1 MTLPRAVAASYV
13 SNSSERFSFK
23 AESQKRMRGRMP
35 KFIQS
40 KMTVTKLA
48 WCTAFLFLLAA
59 HVGCN
64 LLPGKGEKDSKTKLQ
79 ELMKVPELPDLIRE
93 ATMIQGL
100 QPIQVIGVGV
110 VNGLPN
116 TGGPAN
122 PSQFRDE
129 LLEEMKRRDIKDPN
143 HFLELNNTALV
154 RIQATIPPGARRN
167 DPVDLIVRAPNE
179 SVVSDLNDGWLLD
192 TRLRQQRYLQ
202 NKIRKSEVMAIGT
215 GPVLTRGSYTP
226 GEDGTLKTEGT
237 ILSGGRIQIT
247 RKLGLVLLPEFQHA
261 KTSSALAAAIN
272 RRFFFFDGTTRRGI
286 AKAKEDDFLEMET
299 HPRYRSNIPRM
310 MAVIQAISTAP
321 ESTAT
326 QTRLAELADKLSD
339 PATAADAA
347 LQLEAMGESAVPILV
362 DALSSTNPEL
372 RFYAAESLAYLDRT
386 EAIDALETAIRDTA
400 AFRHPSLL
408 ALQGMNHQLA
418 IDALKRLMNE
428 VSIETRYGSFCAIRR
443 QGVEGKSLLGGRALE
458 SFYLYQ
464 IPSTA
469 EPAVVISLRESP
481 EVVLFGD
488 TGGLNIPQFLRGPNG
503 LILKPDLEQ
512 PGKLKISRFQVNT
525 DDKRVTVSNS
535 LPSVISGI
543 VSVGGGYGDVIS
555 ILRLAKAKGYLSK
568 QLAVDPLPAAIRVYH
583 RDEETE
589 SGNSDPSNENSTTQ
603 KEDESSETSNVSV
616 SESSDS
622 EFSDTE

>member
-1 MTLPRAVAASYV
+1 MPQFIHSQITVA
-13 SNSSERFSFK
+13 
-23 AESQKRMRGRMP
+23 
-35 KFIQS
+35 
-40 KMTVTKLA
+40 KLA
-48 WCTAFLFLLAA
+48 LSAAVLSLLALPL
-59 HVGCN
+59 GCN
-64 LLPGKGEKDSKTKLQ
+64 LLPGKGEKDSNTKLQ
-79 ELMKVPELPDLIRE
+79 ELMKVPKLPDLIRE

-154 RIQATIPPGARRN
+154 RIQATIPAGARRN

-192 TRLRQQRYLQ
+192 TRLRQQRFLQ

-247 RKLGLVLLPEFQHA
+247 RKLGLVLSPEYQHA

-272 RRFFFFDGTTRRGI
+272 RRFFFFDGTTRLGI

-299 HPRYRSNIPRM
+299 HPRYRNNIPRM

-321 ESTAT
+321 ESSAT
-326 QTRLAELADKLSD
+326 QIRLSQLASKLSD
-339 PATAADAA
+339 PTTAADAA
-347 LQLEAMGESAVPILV
+347 LQLEAMGESAVPILL
-362 DALSSTNPEL
+362 DALNSTNPEL

-386 EAIDALETAIRDTA
+386 EAIESLETAIRETA

-408 ALQGMNHQLA
+408 ALQGMDHQLA
-418 IDALKRLMNE
+418 IDALQRLMNE
-428 VSIETRYGSFCAIRR
+428 ASIETRYGSFCAIRR
-443 QGVEGKSLLGGRALE
+443 QGIEGKSILGGQALK

-464 IPSTA
+464 IPSTPK
-469 EPAVVISLRESP
+469 PAVVVSLRESP
-481 EVVLFGD
+481 EIVLFGD
-488 TGGLNIPQFLRGPNG
+488 SGKMDIPQFLRGPNG
-503 LILKPDLEQ
+503 LILKPDLTT
-512 PGKLKISRFQVNT
+512 PGKLKISRFQVNA
-525 DDKRVTVSNS
+525 DDKRVTVSDS
-535 LPSVISGI
+535 LASVISGI
-543 VSVGGGYGDVIS
+543 VAVGGGYGDVIS
-555 ILRLAKAKGYLSK
+555 ILRMAKAKGYLSD
-568 QLAVDPLPAAIRVYH
+568 QLAIDPLPAAVRVYH
-583 RDEETE
+583 RNEETE
-589 SGNSDPSNENSTTQ
+589 TTTDDGSNKAKAKNETPDSSVASTANSVIRE
-603 KEDESSETSNVSV
+603 
-616 SESSDS
+616 
-622 EFSDTE
+622 

>member
-1 MTLPRAVAASYV
+1 MPQFIHSQITVA
-13 SNSSERFSFK
+13 
-23 AESQKRMRGRMP
+23 
-35 KFIQS
+35 
-40 KMTVTKLA
+40 KLA
-48 WCTAFLFLLAA
+48 LSAAVLSLLALPL
-59 HVGCN
+59 GCN
-64 LLPGKGEKDSKTKLQ
+64 LLPGKGEKDSNTKLQ
-79 ELMKVPELPDLIRE
+79 ELMKVPKLPDLIRE

-154 RIQATIPPGARRN
+154 RIQATIPAGARRN

-192 TRLRQQRYLQ
+192 TRLRQQRFLQ

-247 RKLGLVLLPEFQHA
+247 RKLGLVLSPEYQHA

-272 RRFFFFDGTTRRGI
+272 RRFFFFDGTTRLGI

-299 HPRYRSNIPRM
+299 HPRYRNNIPRM

-321 ESTAT
+321 ESSAT
-326 QTRLAELADKLSD
+326 QIRLSELASKLSD
-339 PATAADAA
+339 PSTAADAA
-347 LQLEAMGESAVPILV
+347 LQLEAMGESAVPILL
-362 DALSSTNPEL
+362 DALNSTNPEL

-386 EAIDALETAIRDTA
+386 EAIESLETAIRETA

-408 ALQGMNHQLA
+408 ALQGMDHQLA
-418 IDALKRLMNE
+418 IDALQRLMNE
-428 VSIETRYGSFCAIRR
+428 ASIETRYGSFCAIRR
-443 QGVEGKSLLGGRALE
+443 QGIEGKSILGGQALK

-464 IPSTA
+464 IPSTPK
-469 EPAVVISLRESP
+469 PAVVVSLRESP
-481 EVVLFGD
+481 EIVLFGD
-488 TGGLNIPQFLRGPNG
+488 SGKMDIPQFLRGPNG
-503 LILKPDLEQ
+503 LILKPDLTT
-512 PGKLKISRFQVNT
+512 PGKLKISRFQVNA
-525 DDKRVTVSNS
+525 DDKRVTVSDS
-535 LPSVISGI
+535 LASVISGI
-543 VSVGGGYGDVIS
+543 VAVGGGYGDVIS
-555 ILRLAKAKGYLSK
+555 ILRMAKAKGYLSD
-568 QLAVDPLPAAIRVYH
+568 QLAIDPLPAAVRVYH
-583 RDEETE
+583 RNEETE
-589 SGNSDPSNENSTTQ
+589 TATDDASKNATTKNETADPSVASTENSVIR
-603 KEDESSETSNVSV
+603 D
-616 SESSDS
+616 
-622 EFSDTE
+622 

>member
-1 MTLPRAVAASYV
+1 MPQFIHSQITVA
-13 SNSSERFSFK
+13 
-23 AESQKRMRGRMP
+23 
-35 KFIQS
+35 
-40 KMTVTKLA
+40 KLA
-48 WCTAFLFLLAA
+48 LSAALLFLLALPL
-59 HVGCN
+59 GCN
-64 LLPGKGEKDSKTKLQ
+64 LLPGKSEKDSNTKLQ
-79 ELMKVPELPDLIRE
+79 ELMKVPKLPDLIRD
-93 ATMIQGL
+93 ATVIQGL

-143 HFLELNNTALV
+143 HFLELDNTALV

-167 DPVDLIVRAPNE
+167 DPIDLIIRAPNE

-192 TRLRQQRYLQ
+192 TRLRQQRLLQ

-247 RKLGLVLLPEFQHA
+247 RKLGLVLSPEYQHA

-272 RRFFFFDGTTRRGI
+272 RRFFFFDGTSRLGI

-299 HPRYRSNIPRM
+299 HPRYRNNIPRM

-321 ESTAT
+321 ESSAT
-326 QTRLAELADKLSD
+326 QIRLSDLASRLSD
-339 PATAADAA
+339 PTTAADAA
-347 LQLEAMGESAVPILV
+347 LQLEAMGESAVPILL
-362 DALSSTNPEL
+362 DALNSTNPEL

-386 EAIDALETAIRDTA
+386 EAVEALETAIRETA

-408 ALQGMNHQLA
+408 ALQGMDHQLA

-428 VSIETRYGSFCAIRR
+428 ASIETRYGSFCAIRR
-443 QGVEGKSLLGGRALE
+443 QGVEGKSVLGGKALK

-469 EPAVVISLRESP
+469 KSAVVVSLRESP
-481 EVVLFGD
+481 EIVLFGD
-488 TGGLNIPQFLRGPNG
+488 TARMDIPQFLRGPNG
-503 LILKPDLEQ
+503 LILKSDLAE
-512 PGKLKISRFQVNT
+512 PGKLKISRFQVNA
-525 DDKRVTVSNS
+525 DDKRVTVSDS
-535 LPSVISGI
+535 LASVISGI
-543 VSVGGGYGDVIS
+543 VAVGGGYGDVIS
-555 ILRLAKAKGYLSK
+555 ILRMAKAKGYLSD
-568 QLAVDPLPAAIRVYH
+568 QLAIDPLPAAVRVYH
-583 RDEETE
+583 RDEETGTSTDE
-589 SGNSDPSNENSTTQ
+589 ASGNTTAKNETPDPSGT
-603 KEDESSETSNVSV
+603 SSENAVAP
-616 SESSDS
+616 E
-622 EFSDTE
+622 

>member
-1 MTLPRAVAASYV
+1 MPQFIHSQITVA
-13 SNSSERFSFK
+13 
-23 AESQKRMRGRMP
+23 
-35 KFIQS
+35 
-40 KMTVTKLA
+40 KLA
-48 WCTAFLFLLAA
+48 LSAVLLCLLALPL
-59 HVGCN
+59 GCN
-64 LLPGKGEKDSKTKLQ
+64 LLPGKGEKDSNTKLQ
-79 ELMKVPELPDLIRE
+79 ELMKVPKLPDLIRE

-154 RIQATIPPGARRN
+154 RIQATIPAGARRN

-192 TRLRQQRYLQ
+192 TRLRQQRFLQ

-247 RKLGLVLLPEFQHA
+247 RKLGLVLSPEYQHA

-272 RRFFFFDGTTRRGI
+272 RRFFFFDGTTRLGI

-299 HPRYRSNIPRM
+299 HPRYRNNIPRM

-321 ESTAT
+321 ESSAT
-326 QTRLAELADKLSD
+326 QIRLSQLASKLSD
-339 PATAADAA
+339 PTTAADAA
-347 LQLEAMGESAVPILV
+347 LQLEAMGESAVPILL
-362 DALSSTNPEL
+362 DALNSTNPEL

-386 EAIDALETAIRDTA
+386 EAIESLETAIRETA

-408 ALQGMNHQLA
+408 ALQGMDHQLA
-418 IDALKRLMNE
+418 IDALQRLMNE
-428 VSIETRYGSFCAIRR
+428 ASIETRYGSFCAIRR
-443 QGVEGKSLLGGRALE
+443 QGIEGKSILGGQALK

-464 IPSTA
+464 IPSTPK
-469 EPAVVISLRESP
+469 PAVVVSLRESP
-481 EVVLFGD
+481 EIVLFGD
-488 TGGLNIPQFLRGPNG
+488 SGKMEIPQFLRGPNG
-503 LILKPDLEQ
+503 LILKPDLST
-512 PGKLKISRFQVNT
+512 PGKLKISRFQVNA
-525 DDKRVTVSNS
+525 DDKRVTVSDS
-535 LPSVISGI
+535 LASVISGI
-543 VSVGGGYGDVIS
+543 VAVGGGYGDVIS
-555 ILRLAKAKGYLSK
+555 ILRMAKAKGYLSD
-568 QLAVDPLPAAIRVYH
+568 QLAIDPLPAAVRVYH
-583 RDEETE
+583 RNEETE
-589 SGNSDPSNENSTTQ
+589 TTTDDASNKATTKNDTPDPSVASTANSVIR
-603 KEDESSETSNVSV
+603 E
-616 SESSDS
+616 
-622 EFSDTE
+622 

>member
-1 MTLPRAVAASYV
+1 MTLPRVLAASYE
-13 SNSSERFSFK
+13 SNSSGRFPPSK
-23 AESQKRMRGRMP
+23 PNHKRMRGRMP
-35 KFIQS
+35 KFIHSQ
-40 KMTVTKLA
+40 MTIAKIA
-48 WCTAFLFLLAA
+48 WCTALLFLLAVP
-59 HVGCN
+59 VGCN
-64 LLPGKGEKDSKTKLQ
+64 LLPGKGEKDNKTKLQ
-79 ELMKVPELPDLIRE
+79 ELMKVPALPNLIRE
-93 ATMIQGL
+93 ATMVQGL

-110 VNGLPN
+110 VNGLPS

-143 HFLELNNTALV
+143 HFLELDNTALV

-202 NKIRKSEVMAIGT
+202 NKIRKSEVMALGT

-247 RKLGLVLLPEFQHA
+247 RKLGLVLRPEYQHA
-261 KTSSALAAAIN
+261 KTSSALAIAIN

-299 HPRYRSNIPRM
+299 HPRYRNNIPRM

-321 ESTAT
+321 ESSAT
-326 QTRLAELADKLSD
+326 QARLADLADQLSD
-339 PATAADAA
+339 PTTAADAA
-347 LQLEAMGESAVPILV
+347 LQLEAMGESAVPILL

-386 EAIDALETAIRDTA
+386 EAIGALEIAIRDTA

-408 ALQGMNHQLA
+408 ALQGMDHQLA

-428 VSIETRYGSFCAIRR
+428 VSIETRYGSFCAVRR
-443 QGVEGKSLLGGRALE
+443 QGVEGKSLLGGRALK

-464 IPSTA
+464 IPSIA
-469 EPAVVISLRESP
+469 EPAVVVSLRESP
-481 EVVLFGD
+481 EIVLFGE
-488 TGGLNIPQFLRGPNG
+488 TGSLNIPQFLRGPNG

-525 DDKRVTVSNS
+525 DDKRATVSNS

-555 ILRLAKAKGYLSK
+555 ILRLAKAKGYLTE

-589 SGNSDPSNENSTTQ
+589 LATSDLSSDNLIETDEDDSSDTST
-603 KEDESSETSNVSV
+603 EPD
-616 SESSDS
+616 SESTDN
-622 EFSDTE
+622 E

>member
-1 MTLPRAVAASYV
+1 
-13 SNSSERFSFK
+13 
-23 AESQKRMRGRMP
+23 MP
-35 KFIQS
+35 KFIHSQ
-40 KMTVTKLA
+40 MTVAKFA
-48 WCTAFLFLLAA
+48 RCTAMLFFLALP
-59 HVGCN
+59 VGCN

-79 ELMKVPELPDLIRE
+79 ELMTVPELPDLIRE
-93 ATMIQGL
+93 ATVIQGL

-143 HFLELNNTALV
+143 HFLELDNTALV
-154 RIQATIPPGARRN
+154 RVQATIPPGARRN
-167 DPVDLIVRAPNE
+167 DPVDLIIRAPNE
-179 SVVSDLNDGWLLD
+179 SVVSNLNDGWLLD

-202 NKIRKSEVMAIGT
+202 NKIRKSEVMALGT

-226 GEDGTLKTEGT
+226 GEDGTLQTEGT

-247 RKLGLVLLPEFQHA
+247 RKLGLVLRPEYQHA

-299 HPRYRSNIPRM
+299 HPRYRNNIPRM

-321 ESTAT
+321 ESSAT
-326 QTRLAELADKLSD
+326 QTRLAELADQLSD

-347 LQLEAMGESAVPILV
+347 LQLEAMGESAVPILI
-362 DALSSTNPEL
+362 DALASSNPEL

-386 EAIDALETAIRDTA
+386 EAVGALEIAIRDTA

-408 ALQGMNHQLA
+408 ALQGMDHQLA

-443 QGVEGKSLLGGRALE
+443 QGIEGKSLLGGRALQ

-469 EPAVVISLRESP
+469 EPAVVVSLRESP
-481 EVVLFGD
+481 EIVLFGD
-488 TGGLNIPQFLRGPNG
+488 TGSLNIPQFLRGPNG
-503 LILKPDLEQ
+503 LILKPDLKQ
-512 PGKLKISRFQVNT
+512 PGNLKISRFQVNT
-525 DDKRVTVSNS
+525 DDKRTTVSDS
-535 LPSVISGI
+535 LPSIISGI

-555 ILRLAKAKGYLSK
+555 ILRLAKAKGYLTK
-568 QLAVDPLPAAIRVYH
+568 QLAVDPLPTAIRVYH

-589 SGNSDPSNENSTTQ
+589 SAISDS
-603 KEDESSETSNVSV
+603 
-616 SESSDS
+616 SSDS
-622 EFSDTE
+622 AADASDVDSSDTSTGPASESTDNE

>member
-1 MTLPRAVAASYV
+1 MPQFIHSQITVA
-13 SNSSERFSFK
+13 
-23 AESQKRMRGRMP
+23 
-35 KFIQS
+35 
-40 KMTVTKLA
+40 KLA
-48 WCTAFLFLLAA
+48 LSAVLLCLLALPL
-59 HVGCN
+59 GCN
-64 LLPGKGEKDSKTKLQ
+64 LLPGKGEKDSNTKLQ
-79 ELMKVPELPDLIRE
+79 ELMKVPKLPDLIRE

-154 RIQATIPPGARRN
+154 RIQATIPPGDRRN
-167 DPVDLIVRAPNE
+167 DPVDLIIRAPNE

-192 TRLRQQRYLQ
+192 TRLRQQRFLQ

-247 RKLGLVLLPEFQHA
+247 RKLGLVLSPEYQHA

-272 RRFFFFDGTTRRGI
+272 RRFFFFDGTTRLGI

-299 HPRYRSNIPRM
+299 HPRYRNNIPRM

-321 ESTAT
+321 ESSAT
-326 QTRLAELADKLSD
+326 QIRLSQLASKLSD
-339 PATAADAA
+339 PTTAADAA
-347 LQLEAMGESAVPILV
+347 LQLEAMGESAVPILL
-362 DALSSTNPEL
+362 DALNSTNPEL

-386 EAIDALETAIRDTA
+386 EAIESLETAIRETA

-408 ALQGMNHQLA
+408 ALQGMDHQLA
-418 IDALKRLMNE
+418 IDALQRLMNE
-428 VSIETRYGSFCAIRR
+428 ASIETRYGSFCAIRR
-443 QGVEGKSLLGGRALE
+443 QGIEGKSILGGQALK

-464 IPSTA
+464 IPSTPK
-469 EPAVVISLRESP
+469 PAVVVSLRESP
-481 EVVLFGD
+481 EIVLFGD
-488 TGGLNIPQFLRGPNG
+488 SGKMEIPQFLRGPNG
-503 LILKPDLEQ
+503 LILKPDLTT
-512 PGKLKISRFQVNT
+512 PGKLKISRFQVNA
-525 DDKRVTVSNS
+525 DDKRVTVSDS
-535 LPSVISGI
+535 LASVISGI
-543 VSVGGGYGDVIS
+543 VAVGGGYGDVIS
-555 ILRLAKAKGYLSK
+555 ILRMAKAKGYLSD
-568 QLAVDPLPAAIRVYH
+568 QLAIDPLPAAVRVYH
-583 RDEETE
+583 RNEETE
-589 SGNSDPSNENSTTQ
+589 TTTDDASNKATAKNDTPDSSVASTANSVIRE
-603 KEDESSETSNVSV
+603 
-616 SESSDS
+616 
-622 EFSDTE
+622 

>member
-1 MTLPRAVAASYV
+1 MPQFIHSQITVA
-13 SNSSERFSFK
+13 
-23 AESQKRMRGRMP
+23 
-35 KFIQS
+35 
-40 KMTVTKLA
+40 KLA
-48 WCTAFLFLLAA
+48 LSAAVLSLLALPL
-59 HVGCN
+59 GCN
-64 LLPGKGEKDSKTKLQ
+64 LLPGKGEKDSNTKLQ
-79 ELMKVPELPDLIRE
+79 ELMKVPKLPDLIRE

-100 QPIQVIGVGV
+100 QPIQVIGLGV

-154 RIQATIPPGARRN
+154 RIQATIPAGARRN

-192 TRLRQQRYLQ
+192 TRLRQQRFLQ

-247 RKLGLVLLPEFQHA
+247 RKLGLVLSPEYQHA

-272 RRFFFFDGTTRRGI
+272 RRFFFFDGTTRLGI

-299 HPRYRSNIPRM
+299 HPRYRNNIPRM

-321 ESTAT
+321 ESSAT
-326 QTRLAELADKLSD
+326 QIRLSELASKLSD
-339 PATAADAA
+339 PSTAADAA
-347 LQLEAMGESAVPILV
+347 LQLEAMGESAVPILL
-362 DALSSTNPEL
+362 DALNSTNPEL

-386 EAIDALETAIRDTA
+386 EAIESLETAIRETA

-408 ALQGMNHQLA
+408 ALQGMDHQLA
-418 IDALKRLMNE
+418 IDALQRLMNE
-428 VSIETRYGSFCAIRR
+428 ASIETRYGSFCAIRR
-443 QGVEGKSLLGGRALE
+443 QGIEGKSILGGQALK

-464 IPSTA
+464 IPSTPK
-469 EPAVVISLRESP
+469 PAVVVSLRESP
-481 EVVLFGD
+481 EIVLFGD
-488 TGGLNIPQFLRGPNG
+488 SGKMDIPQFLRGPNG
-503 LILKPDLEQ
+503 LILKPDLTT
-512 PGKLKISRFQVNT
+512 PGKLKISRFQVNA
-525 DDKRVTVSNS
+525 DDKRVTVSDS
-535 LPSVISGI
+535 LASVISGI
-543 VSVGGGYGDVIS
+543 VAVGGGYGDVIS
-555 ILRLAKAKGYLSK
+555 ILRMAKAKGYLSD
-568 QLAVDPLPAAIRVYH
+568 QLAIDPLPAAVRVYH

-589 SGNSDPSNENSTTQ
+589 SATDEASNNAAAQNDTSDPSVASTA
-603 KEDESSETSNVSV
+603 
-616 SESSDS
+616 DS
-622 EFSDTE
+622 AVRE

>member
-1 MTLPRAVAASYV
+1 
-13 SNSSERFSFK
+13 
-23 AESQKRMRGRMP
+23 MP

-40 KMTVTKLA
+40 QMTIAKFA
-48 WCTAFLFLLAA
+48 WFTALLPLLALPA
-59 HVGCN
+59 GCN

-79 ELMKVPELPDLIRE
+79 ELMKVPELPDLIRD
-93 ATMIQGL
+93 ATVIQGL

-143 HFLELNNTALV
+143 HFLELDNTALV

-167 DPVDLIVRAPNE
+167 DPVDLVIRAPSE

-215 GPVLTRGSYTP
+215 GPVLTRGSHTP

-247 RKLGLVLLPEFQHA
+247 RKMGLVLLPEYQHA

-299 HPRYRSNIPRM
+299 HPRYRNNIPRM

-321 ESTAT
+321 ESSAT
-326 QTRLAELADKLSD
+326 QTRLAELSDKMRD

-347 LQLEAMGESAVPILV
+347 LQLEAMGESAVPILI

-386 EAIDALETAIRDTA
+386 EAIEALETAIRDTA

-408 ALQGMNHQLA
+408 ALQGMDHQLA

-464 IPSTA
+464 IPSIA
-469 EPAVVISLRESP
+469 EPAVVVSLRESP
-481 EVVLFGD
+481 EIVLFGD
-488 TGGLNIPQFLRGPNG
+488 AGSLNIPQFLRGPNG
-503 LILKPDLEQ
+503 LLLKPDLEQ

-525 DDKRVTVSNS
+525 DDQRVTVSDS

-555 ILRLAKAKGYLSK
+555 ILRLAKAKGYLRE
-568 QLAVDPLPAAIRVYH
+568 QLAVDPLPAAVRVYH
-583 RDEETE
+583 RDEEPE
-589 SGNSDPSNENSTTQ
+589 SNKSNSSDDGSTT
-603 KEDESSETSNVSV
+603 EEGDTASTASAATA
-616 SESSDS
+616 SDS
-622 EFSDTE
+622 NDNE